1 MERSTFLRPEV
12 PVPDDT
18 VNAIAEEYWEALLDA
33 VPVLGILIGDR
44 RRDDRIEDL
53 SVEGETAQRAT
64 WSDLRSRAEA
74 LDETE
79 LSLVD
84 RATRG
89 LLIGELSEHMESI
102 DARMAE
108 FRYDQMDGVHSSLLT
123 VAPQI
128 NAPAPENAT
137 ALVER
142 HRKTA
147 GMIDQAI
154 DRFRAGLAVGRTP
167 PALVVARSLDQLDR
181 YLGSPLD
188 EDPLVTMEGPEGWD
202 GTDAWRA
209 ELVDIVESD
218 IRPALGRYRRVL
230 AEELV
235 PAARPDDKPGLCW
248 LDDGAELYA
257 TLVRQHTSL
266 DLDPEAVHAIG
277 MEEATERLPREYA
290 EVGGRLFGTS
300 DVSEVFHRL
309 RTDPELRYANGE
321 EIMDDA
327 RRCLTA
333 AKAAMGGW
341 FGRLPVADCEI
352 QPVPEFLAPSSPA
365 AYYFP
370 PAADGSRPGG
380 YFVNVH
386 QPETKNRF
394 ETASIAYHEAIPG
407 HHLQLAISTEL
418 DDLPAFRKF
427 SWSHTAY
434 VEGWALY
441 TERLA
446 DEMGLYA
453 TDLDRIGMLA
463 GDAWRACR
471 LVVDTGLH
479 AMGWSRQQAIDF
491 MVANAPVGLDEI
503 AIEVDRYVAI
513 PGQALSY
520 KVGQREIIRLRAEA
534 EARLGDRFDIRGF
547 HDAVLSG
554 AAVSLPV
561 LAGIVEDWVV
571 RTSGG

>member
-1 MERSTFLRPEV
+1 
-12 PVPDDT
+12 
-18 VNAIAEEYWEALLDA
+18 
-33 VPVLGILIGDR
+33 
-44 RRDDRIEDL
+44 
-53 SVEGETAQRAT
+53 
-64 WSDLRSRAEA
+64 
-74 LDETE
+74 
-79 LSLVD
+79 
-84 RATRG
+84 
-89 LLIGELSEHMESI
+89 
-102 DARMAE
+102 
-108 FRYDQMDGVHSSLLT
+108 
-123 VAPQI
+123 
-128 NAPAPENAT
+128 
-137 ALVER
+137 
-142 HRKTA
+142 
-147 GMIDQAI
+147 
-154 DRFRAGLAVGRTP
+154 
-167 PALVVARSLDQLDR
+167 
-181 YLGSPLD
+181 
-188 EDPLVTMEGPEGWD
+188 MEGPEGWD

-209 ELVDIVESD
+209 ELADIVESD
-218 IRPALGRYRRVL
+218 IRPALRRYRQVL
-230 AEELV
+230 ADELA
-235 PAARPDDKPGLCW
+235 PAARPDDKAGLCW

-266 DLDPEAVHAIG
+266 DLDPEAIHAIG
-277 MEEATERLPREYA
+277 MEEVTERLPGEYA
-290 EVGGRLFGTS
+290 EVGGRLFGTT
-300 DVSEVFHRL
+300 DVAEIFDRL
-309 RTDPELRYANGE
+309 RTDPELLYANGE

-327 RRCLTA
+327 RRCLAA
-333 AKAAMGGW
+333 AKAEMGKW

-394 ETASIAYHEAIPG
+394 ETASVAYHEAIPG

-453 TDLDRIGMLA
+453 TDLDRLGMLA
-463 GDAWRACR
+463 GDSWRACR

-503 AIEVDRYVAI
+503 AVEVDRYVAI
-513 PGQALSY
+513 PGQALAY
-520 KVGQREIIRLRAEA
+520 KVGQREITRLRADA

-561 LAGIVEDWVV
+561 LAGIVEEWVV
-571 RTSGG
+571 HTLGDGAAPPPA